1 MDCPYCG
8 GPMEAG
14 WIPGTDRILRVAWIP
29 ETAERR
35 FLLTRTM
42 LTESGGLILQDR
54 PFPAAPYK
62 QVLAVGK
69 VVAEYVHI
77 DMFAHLSALFYYRG
91 NHAYGLSAAVV
102 GGFCHAL
109 HESHVAS
116 SEHEGVSFRCHPR
129 TQFARTLKVFVR
141 QTVVCRAENTY
152 FHSLFFCSFISG
164 QDCPAKA

>member
-35 FLLTRTM
+35 FLLPRTM

-62 QVLAVGK
+62 QVFICRRCRK
-69 VVAEYVHI
+69 
-77 DMFAHLSALFYYRG
+77 
-91 NHAYGLSAAVV
+91 
-102 GGFCHAL
+102 
-109 HESHVAS
+109 
-116 SEHEGVSFRCHPR
+116 GVFSF
-129 TQFARTLKVFVR
+129 QNDAGDIE
-141 QTVVCRAENTY
+141 AEN
-152 FHSLFFCSFISG
+152 L
-164 QDCPAKA
+164 

>member
-62 QVLAVGK
+62 QVFICRRCRKGVFPSRTTRETSKPKASDSTKQRLPFQMRINSRNRKKDDKRRKKRDSK
-69 VVAEYVHI
+69 V
-77 DMFAHLSALFYYRG
+77 
-91 NHAYGLSAAVV
+91 
-102 GGFCHAL
+102 
-109 HESHVAS
+109 
-116 SEHEGVSFRCHPR
+116 
-129 TQFARTLKVFVR
+129 
-141 QTVVCRAENTY
+141 
-152 FHSLFFCSFISG
+152 
-164 QDCPAKA
+164 

>member
-54 PFPAAPYK
+54 RSEERR
-62 QVLAVGK
+62 VGK
-69 VVAEYVHI
+69 E
-77 DMFAHLSALFYYRG
+77 
-91 NHAYGLSAAVV
+91 
-102 GGFCHAL
+102 
-109 HESHVAS
+109 
-116 SEHEGVSFRCHPR
+116 
-129 TQFARTLKVFVR
+129 
-141 QTVVCRAENTY
+141 CRSRWSPY
-152 FHSLFFCSFISG
+152 H
-164 QDCPAKA
+164 

>member
-14 WIPGTDRILRVAWIP
+14 WIPGTDRILRVAWIPETDRILRVAWIP

-62 QVLAVGK
+62 QVFICRRCRKGVFSFQNDAGDIE
-69 VVAEYVHI
+69 AE
-77 DMFAHLSALFYYRG
+77 
-91 NHAYGLSAAVV
+91 
-102 GGFCHAL
+102 
-109 HESHVAS
+109 
-116 SEHEGVSFRCHPR
+116 
-129 TQFARTLKVFVR
+129 
-141 QTVVCRAENTY
+141 
-152 FHSLFFCSFISG
+152 SL
-164 QDCPAKA
+164 